1 METEE
6 GKNLVEEYYDLAPVI
21 VRAIDMREDRKEI
34 YEELYRSRLLPC
46 IRCIENGEQEK
57 CKELYTGMVMDLKK
71 KYLYS

>member
-1 METEE
+1 M
-6 GKNLVEEYYDLAPVI
+6 I

-34 YEELYRSRLLPC
+34 YEELYRSCLLPC